1 MKRAVFLMM
10 AALLVAAFQ
19 IISNCAQPLESSDL
33 SPTPSPGP
41 LGRVDTLFVYDT
53 VLVIHGGR
61 VDTVIVVDTII
72 QYDTTVI
79 TDTII
84 DVDTVV
90 IPDSIIIDTVIIPD
104 TTIVDTVFDTIIL
117 PDTTIVDTIV
127 DTVILPDTTI
137 IVDTVVIIEPG
148 DGPMLCDRLSSAQQ
162 EIVWLFRN
170 AEGPFHLEF
179 AALPERDHPQ
189 HTLTVAIGDQ
199 IFFWDLSESL
209 ELVLDVTMP
218 ANATIIITTSRPPS
232 FGHAIDICLTWTKM

>member
-1 MKRAVFLMM
+1 MKRAVFLLL
-10 AALLVAAFQ
+10 AALLVAALQ
-19 IISNCAQPLESSDL
+19 IISNCAQPLESDDL
-33 SPTPSPGP
+33 SSKPSPGP
-41 LGRVDTLFVYDT
+41 QGRVDTLYVLDT
-53 VLVIHGGR
+53 VLIIHGGK

-72 QYDTTVI
+72 QTDTTVI
-79 TDTII
+79 TDTVIDTII
-84 DVDTVV
+84 DVDTVIV
-90 IPDSIIIDTVIIPD
+90 PDSIIIDTV
-104 TTIVDTVFDTIIL
+104 F
-117 PDTTIVDTIV
+117 
-127 DTVILPDTTI
+127 LPDTTI
-137 IVDTVVIIEPG
+137 IDTQIIVDTVIIIEPG
-148 DGPMLCDRLSSAQQ
+148 DAPMLCDRLSSAQQ

-209 ELVLDVTMP
+209 EFVLDVTMP